1 MFKDIID
8 KVLDSSIQPISG
20 PDAGFLYSDSPKSPM
35 HIASLTI
42 VEGSIGFEGFKQN
55 IASKLHN
62 VAKFRQRLVNVPLN
76 LGYPYWADDPNFDLD
91 LHIQRIKLPD
101 PSDWETLR
109 ELTASIFSRP
119 LDLRRPLW
127 SITFVEG
134 LDAVSQV
141 PKGSVAIIAKVHHV
155 MIDGMSGVGVM
166 AVLFSLDPNEK
177 PNPDKPI
184 KPFNPAPL
192 PNDLILLAKSG
203 VNFLQDPLKIPKVA
217 GRTMFKMLQ
226 SRLNNQMQVKSE
238 LNSSIS
244 TPKTIFNQS
253 ISPRRTWGT
262 AILSLSRIKVLKKT
276 MDATVNDVMLA
287 ICAGGIRK
295 YLLEKEKLP
304 SQPLIANVPIS
315 IRKKGDEGKMNNQIS
330 NMLISLAT
338 HIEDPIE
345 RFEAIQEHTVR
356 GKIKHKALGAKTLSE
371 IADAVPFGLA
381 NLAAGVYSRYS
392 LNEYHRPPFN
402 VTISNVPGPQI
413 PLYIN
418 GHKVLSIFGLT
429 PVLDGLGLIISI
441 FSYDG
446 QVSITATSD
455 AKTMPDA
462 DQFARYI
469 RESANELETL
479 VLAKGKKKEVKKK
492 AMPKSN
498 PFFTKV
504 KKYFKTN
511 PKWTKGLT
519 GVYQINITG
528 LEEVN
533 NWLIDLSGTSALVK
547 TGTVEK
553 PKASLTIDDVQLFR
567 IYKKELRLEE
577 AQIQGRLK
585 MTGNKKSKENFMQLL
600 QKIVA

>member
-8 KVLDSSIQPISG
+8 KVLDPSIQPISG

-42 VEGSIGFEGFKQN
+42 VEGSIGFEGFKHN
-55 IASKLHN
+55 IASKLDQ
-62 VAKFRQRLVNVPLN
+62 VTKFRQRLVNVPLN

-101 PSDWETLR
+101 PADWETLR
-109 ELTASIFSRP
+109 ELTASVFSRP

-177 PNPDKPI
+177 PNPDKQI

-192 PNDLILLAKSG
+192 PNDLTLLAKSG
-203 VNFLQDPLKIPKVA
+203 MNFLQDPLKIPKVA
-217 GRTMFKMLQ
+217 GRTIFKMLQ
-226 SRLNNQMQVKSE
+226 SRLNDQMQVKNE
-238 LNSSIS
+238 LTSSVS

-315 IRKKGDEGKMNNQIS
+315 IRQKGDEGKMNNQIS

-402 VTISNVPGPQI
+402 VTVSNVPGPQI

-441 FSYDG
+441 FSYNG
-446 QVSITATSD
+446 QVSITSTSD

-479 VLAKGKKKEVKKK
+479 ILAKGKKKEVKKK
-492 AMPKSN
+492 ATPKSSPLFN
-498 PFFTKV
+498 NV
-504 KKYFKTN
+504 KQYFKTN
-511 PKWTKGLT
+511 PKWTKGLI

-528 LEEVN
+528 LEETN

-547 TGTVEK
+547 KGTVKK
-553 PKASLTIDDVQLFR
+553 PTASLTIDDVQLFR
-567 IYKKELRLEE
+567 IHKKELRLEE

-585 MTGNKKSKENFMQLL
+585 MTGTKKCKENFMQLL
-600 QKIVA
+600 QKIVG

>member
-1 MFKDIID
+1 
-8 KVLDSSIQPISG
+8 
-20 PDAGFLYSDSPKSPM
+20 M